1 MDDELVAVTRNEND
15 GSRAGCGA
23 IWADDQ
29 LSIGFLAEV
38 VDDESV
44 RDGVG
49 DVVVDTVASSRSM
62 DLDTLIRTTKSST
75 KPCPY
80 SEFCRNSE

>member
-1 MDDELVAVTRNEND
+1 MDDELVTVTRNEND
-15 GSRAGCGA
+15 DLEHVAGA

-29 LSIGFLAEV
+29 PSLGFLAEV

-49 DVVVDTVASSRSM
+49 DVVVVDTVPSSRSM
-62 DLDTLIRTTKSST
+62 DLTLLSYYEIQQGRA
-75 KPCPY
+75 C
-80 SEFCRNSE
+80 